1 MTTTPTALSVELL
14 KGIRRGNMPKQTL
27 SEVGLEQ
34 WQADFI
40 KEQFEEGL
48 RSVNLESQPAPWV
61 LRGLQILEAGE
72 DLTPERIALIN
83 RSGGTDHPDPF
94 I

>member
-1 MTTTPTALSVELL
+1 
-14 KGIRRGNMPKQTL
+14 MPKQTL
-27 SEVGLEQ
+27 SEIGLEN
-34 WQADFI
+34 WQAAFVQ
-40 KEQFEEGL
+40 EQFDQGL
-48 RSVNLESQPAPWV
+48 RSSDLESQPAPWV

-72 DLTPERIALIN
+72 NLTPELIALIN